1 MRPLKFRAFISA
13 DISPNDRLAGLLE
26 ELRRSS
32 PQLKVVKPSILHVTL
47 KFLGDTEEAMVE
59 EITEIM
65 KRSAQDI
72 GTFSLKLRGMGAFPS
87 LSNMRVV
94 WVGIEDGKELA
105 VLAERLD
112 GSLEQLGVR
121 RDKRAFRPHLTVA
134 RAKGTMG
141 GGAVQ
146 DIVAANT
153 ATDYGEYTI
162 DRVTLKKSVLTPQGP
177 IYSDVRS
184 VQLG

>member
-1 MRPLKFRAFISA
+1 MKFRAFISA

-32 PQLKVVKPSILHVTL
+32 SQLKVVKPSILHVTL
-47 KFLGDTEEAMVE
+47 KFLGDTEDAMVE

-94 WVGIEDGKELA
+94 WVGIEDGRELA

-121 RDKRAFRPHLTVA
+121 RDKRTFRPHLTVA
-134 RAKGTMG
+134 RAKGTIG